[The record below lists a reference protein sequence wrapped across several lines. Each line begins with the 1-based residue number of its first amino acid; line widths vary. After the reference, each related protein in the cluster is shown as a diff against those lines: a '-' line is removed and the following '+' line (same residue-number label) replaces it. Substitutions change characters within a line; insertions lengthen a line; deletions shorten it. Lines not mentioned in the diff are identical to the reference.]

1 MSPKIDIEE
10 KLRNGYIAA
19 DDYEKSVYRSNYGG
33 KRKLSK
39 KVFSFQIIFVTLE
52 RIIVR
57 EYNAPSQD
65 FR

>member
-10 KLRNGYIAA
+10 KLRNGYITT

-33 KRKLSK
+33 KRKLSQ
-39 KVFSFQIIFVTLE
+39 KVFSFQIIFVTLK
-52 RIIVR
+52 RIIVS